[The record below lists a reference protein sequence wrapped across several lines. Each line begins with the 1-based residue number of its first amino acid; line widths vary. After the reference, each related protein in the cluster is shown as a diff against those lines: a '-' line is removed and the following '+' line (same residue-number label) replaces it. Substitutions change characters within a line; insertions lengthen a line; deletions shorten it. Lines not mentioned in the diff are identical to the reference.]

1 MTTIADVA
9 THAGVST
16 ATVSRV
22 LSNRDRVSD
31 SLRRR
36 VLESVRELGYRPNA
50 VARSLRA
57 EATRTLGLVVSDVL
71 NPFFTAL
78 ARAVEDAAHDAGY
91 SVILGNAD
99 ERPERQDVYITQLLA
114 RQVDGLL
121 ITPAISSS
129 GLIESAVRDGAAVVC
144 VDRTVEGLDVPTVRS
159 ESATSTAALADHL
172 LELGHTRIAT
182 IAGPQSTTTGRERLR
197 AFADR
202 LHERGASL
210 PDEFV
215 EIGNFQRAS
224 GHAAMTRL
232 LALPAPPTAVF
243 VADNLMALG
252 ALEAIHHA
260 GLTVGADVGLASFDD
275 SPWFELVS
283 PPLTA
288 IAQPTVELGRAAV
301 TLVLDVIAGRP
312 TSSRMLS
319 SRLVVRGSCGEPEWR
334 APGRDSS
341 HQPREAEETP

>member
-9 THAGVST
+9 AHARVST

-22 LSNRDRVSD
+22 LSSRDRVSEP
-31 SLRRR
+31 LRTR
-36 VLESVRELGYRPNA
+36 VLASVRELGYRPNA
-50 VARSLRA
+50 VARSLRV
-57 EATRTLGLVVSDVL
+57 ETTRTLGLVVSDVL

-99 ERPERQDVYITQLLA
+99 ERPERQDVYVAQLLA

-121 ITPAISSS
+121 ITPAITSS

-159 ESATSTAALADHL
+159 ESAASTAALADHL
-172 LELGHTRIAT
+172 LDLGHARVAT

-202 LHERGASL
+202 LAERGTTL
-210 PDEFV
+210 PAPYV
-215 EIGNFQRAS
+215 QIGDFQRAS
-224 GHAAMTRL
+224 GCAAMRRL
-232 LALPAPPTAVF
+232 LELPEPPSAVF

-252 ALEAIHHA
+252 ALEAIRDA
-260 GLTVGADVGLASFDD
+260 GLAVGSDIGLASFDD
-275 SPWFELVS
+275 SPWFSLVT

-288 IAQPTVELGRAAV
+288 IAQPTAELGRAAV
-301 TLVLDVIAGRP
+301 ELLLDVIAGRP
-312 TSSRMLS
+312 ANSRMLA
-319 SRLVVRGSCGEPEWR
+319 SRLVVRRSCGEPQAR
-334 APGRDSS
+334 GHRGD
-341 HQPREAEETP
+341 